1 MTTAKIF
8 VTAQP
13 TMIRGIRGAEAACS
27 VHESPFGADDWSSYR
42 FSQTSKS
49 PDFGSGLLNPYNLQV
64 HCKKVFKHKGREG

>member
-27 VHESPFGADDWSSYR
+27 VHESPFGADD
-42 FSQTSKS
+42 
-49 PDFGSGLLNPYNLQV
+49 
-64 HCKKVFKHKGREG
+64 